1 MKTLVITQDLL
12 NANGEYIGADEVSQF
27 DGHIEIAAD
36 LGVVKFSAGLRA
48 TGRIRS
54 GAGSGIK
61 AGEGIEAGSGIKAGD
76 GIEAGWGIKAGWG
89 IEAGDGIKAGGG
101 IEAGDGIEAGSG
113 IEAGEGIEA
122 GWGIKAGSG
131 IEAGEGIKAG
141 EGIEAGGGI
150 KAGLSINS
158 KTVAAGLRIFAG
170 LYMWRIPE
178 PQEMEIK
185 AELRGGTIAH
195 GNHVTEATKAVPAG
209 DKEAAA

>member
-54 GAGSGIK
+54 GAGS
-61 AGEGIEAGSGIKAGD
+61 
-76 GIEAGWGIKAGWG
+76 
-89 IEAGDGIKAGGG
+89 
-101 IEAGDGIEAGSG
+101 
-113 IEAGEGIEA
+113 
-122 GWGIKAGSG
+122 
-131 IEAGEGIKAG
+131 GIKAG

>member
-1 MKTLVITQDLL
+1 MKTLVITQRMKTLVITQDLL

-61 AGEGIEAGSGIKAGD
+61 AGE
-76 GIEAGWGIKAGWG
+76 
-89 IEAGDGIKAGGG
+89 
-101 IEAGDGIEAGSG
+101 
-113 IEAGEGIEA
+113 
-122 GWGIKAGSG
+122 G